1 MDSPQEGPWNYV
13 HQVGHHHELSLQ
25 ESWNYVLLTLCT
37 CFTNQ
42 SESSRNTNI
51 MHKQQSYIS
60 CFPIHTAS
68 NHISGPFTP
77 QHKTCPSLAQARRP
91 RSSKRSSRSC
101 EPLLSQ
107 ARARAVEQRPL
118 WILAQASPF
127 SPRRDHA
134 SLKMKGSRLGDSL
147 RRKAWASLCQSR
159 LGKTHSLG
167 QEKQCPPLFTR
178 ENTELNTKKIHA
190 FNNITQSNHEHTSR
204 M

>member
-101 EPLLSQ
+101 EPLLAQ
-107 ARARAVEQRPL
+107 ARARAIEQWPL
-118 WILAQASPF
+118 RILAQARSRLAQNKSQSPERQF
-127 SPRRDHA
+127 AQKSLGEPLLVSCRRDT
-134 SLKMKGSRLGDSL
+134 L
-147 RRKAWASLCQSR
+147 AWARKTVLTTVHSR
-159 LGKTHSLG
+159 K
-167 QEKQCPPLFTR
+167 R
-178 ENTELNTKKIHA
+178 RTKKNHT
-190 FNNITQSNHEHTSR
+190 FTNIRQSNHEHTSSI
-204 M
+204 